1 MSLYDMKPL
10 EELIRDGFYPA
21 SLLRKKSYIENII
34 NELATGIYVI
44 GGDRGSGKTTL
55 MNSVKKGSAES
66 SSIFTKKSQ
75 KEKFFLHINVAD
87 EETDL
92 LRELILYLEEI
103 YSNNEGLFKNT
114 NCDEEIEKLKVKIL
128 FDICFEEIEEN
139 FNRSSKT
146 INSKTELKGKFAFQK
161 LISMGGNLA
170 TSKIKLTQSE
180 IKNRTI
186 KSPRQRKEDLI
197 KEVINLFETFSEKI
211 SIIIILDELDKLE
224 DSHLETFIESNKI
237 HLTESSAI
245 FFLIVNSIKY
255 VNLKYSN
262 NYSALNN
269 LVREYIFLPRMNWQ
283 EFILIVPKFLKM
295 DNLEALQKIYYK
307 SIGNFREIVKLKKN
321 YNDYYSLRAKRNS
334 SEFEKETKELFNLLM
349 GIMDNDYI
357 KELPD
362 GINEIAVDL
371 IRDVLNVVSINKH
384 ITEHELLETKKG
396 YLSSNIILNSV
407 INKVEIIIR
416 SYVTQSEAENSKSL
430 KEELAKYYKPKMFFG
445 LAENYQ
451 CVILNTS
458 EVGTLYRLLDIFFE
472 SIDGVII
479 CKEEQKNRGFNISY
493 TATIL
498 ISNDYMQP
506 IKFINKKGFAWNFE
520 YSARYEEML
529 KYLEET
535 NIKYIDIELPLSET
549 MLEKEDL
556 TVFDEAFKKKYDFY

>member
-1 MSLYDMKPL
+1 
-10 EELIRDGFYPA
+10 
-21 SLLRKKSYIENII
+21 
-34 NELATGIYVI
+34 
-44 GGDRGSGKTTL
+44 
-55 MNSVKKGSAES
+55 AES

-237 HLTESSAI
+237 LLTESSAI

-269 LVREYIFLPRMNWQ
+269 LVREYIFLPR
-283 EFILIVPKFLKM
+283 
-295 DNLEALQKIYYK
+295 
-307 SIGNFREIVKLKKN
+307 
-321 YNDYYSLRAKRNS
+321 
-334 SEFEKETKELFNLLM
+334 
-349 GIMDNDYI
+349 
-357 KELPD
+357 
-362 GINEIAVDL
+362 
-371 IRDVLNVVSINKH
+371 
-384 ITEHELLETKKG
+384 
-396 YLSSNIILNSV
+396 
-407 INKVEIIIR
+407 
-416 SYVTQSEAENSKSL
+416 
-430 KEELAKYYKPKMFFG
+430 
-445 LAENYQ
+445 
-451 CVILNTS
+451 
-458 EVGTLYRLLDIFFE
+458 
-472 SIDGVII
+472 
-479 CKEEQKNRGFNISY
+479 
-493 TATIL
+493 
-498 ISNDYMQP
+498 
-506 IKFINKKGFAWNFE
+506 
-520 YSARYEEML
+520 
-529 KYLEET
+529 
-535 NIKYIDIELPLSET
+535 
-549 MLEKEDL
+549 
-556 TVFDEAFKKKYDFY
+556 